1 MIKYLNLKFSTI
13 GRMPLNFFRIGCT
26 AVIGALCGL
35 CAMCYDEASR
45 GSVGMEI
52 YFAPML
58 EYVLTAFII
67 FWGGMFLLDLAEKER
82 SAGG

>member
-1 MIKYLNLKFSTI
+1 MIKYLDLKFSTI

-26 AVIGALCGL
+26 AVIGVLCTL
-35 CAMCYDEASR
+35 CVMCYDEANR

-52 YFAPML
+52 YFSPML

-67 FWGGMFLLDLAEKER
+67 FWGGMFILDLAEKER
-82 SAGG
+82 TAGD

>member
-13 GRMPLNFFRIGCT
+13 GRMPLNFFRIGGT

-35 CAMCYDEASR
+35 CAICYDEASR

-67 FWGGMFLLDLAEKER
+67 FWGGMFLLDMAEKER